1 MNKKNIF
8 KIFEENQE
16 YEKCNIEFEPLGGA
30 EDGVD
35 FRPVL
40 DMQNQ
45 NILLR
50 KKLETLIAFIKGEWQ
65 DCETICNILGIEFST
80 GLGMFD
86 FSRTAEWN
94 PAPLNGQKITT
105 KFRPKELELR
115 SRVKELELSVMDLG
129 HRLQAQKYY
138 QDDLRREMVKML
150 LNNIEEECRKKLVK
164 LVTEYFASKLYDIYK
179 NLDDE
184 GSVSVVGLRN
194 SIDFVKTEIEKIAA
208 RDFYREVVET
218 NENKD
223 E

>member
-65 DCETICNILGIEFST
+65 DCETICNILGIEFRT

-94 PAPLNGQKITT
+94 PAPLNGQTIAT
-105 KFRPKELELR
+105 KFRPKEMELR
-115 SRVKELELSVMDLG
+115 SRVKELELSVMDLV

-138 QDDLRREMVKML
+138 QDDLRREMVNML
-150 LNNIEEECRKKLVK
+150 LNNIEDECRKKLVK

-208 RDFYREVVET
+208 RDFYREVVEA